1 MTKISTLKQKKEN
14 RGAIKHIYIYS
25 KYRRKALEKIPI
37 FRINR
42 INTSFI
48 DINFVLKSL
57 PTLENNRPI
66 QKYYDLVL
74 KDLQNSKKIYNLTKN
89 TQRSRKKY
97 DSRCFLGD
105 LTCRKLGLLAIFKSF
120 GQTSVFQGHRSPNIK
135 QFMDLFDSVTYCQSV
150 SAWNAWSMLIHMQV
164 FRWDCSLQ

>member
-105 LTCRKLGLLAIFKSF
+105 LTCRKLGLLACFKDIVLLISNSLWTCLI
-120 GQTSVFQGHRSPNIK
+120 QLHIVKASVHGMHGA
-135 QFMDLFDSVTYCQSV
+135 C
-150 SAWNAWSMLIHMQV
+150 
-164 FRWDCSLQ
+164 

>member
-1 MTKISTLKQKKEN
+1 MRFDCYSHVSIFDNWTKTNDKNIYFKIEKKEN

-97 DSRCFLGD
+97 DSRCFLGGFN
-105 LTCRKLGLLAIFKSF
+105 LSETRITCHFLIFWL
-120 GQTSVFQGHRSPNIK
+120 
-135 QFMDLFDSVTYCQSV
+135 D
-150 SAWNAWSMLIHMQV
+150 
-164 FRWDCSLQ
+164 